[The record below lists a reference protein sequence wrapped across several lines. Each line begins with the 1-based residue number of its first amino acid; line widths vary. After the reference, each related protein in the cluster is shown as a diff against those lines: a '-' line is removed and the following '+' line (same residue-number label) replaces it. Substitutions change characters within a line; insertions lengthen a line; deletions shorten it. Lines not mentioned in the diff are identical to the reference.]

1 METFHINH
9 PIRDDTLNL
18 DSCPMYPTLFR
29 LAPRALLLTIFILF
43 SYNSRTQT
51 VKNSLIVFI
60 GEKISLERDTNEKMF
75 GIDTIIN
82 GQDTI
87 FKGWQKLDSKYDA
100 KYKVLEK
107 IHGHYDRDTIDFVL
121 YDHEGNPDVAAY
133 NTVMLFVSKHE
144 DVLYHEK
151 YQYFPMYKTTEG
163 RWASPY
169 SVQDYNHAY
178 KDSISVKP
186 EIIPFKDEVYFSVIH
201 LHPEKIAKIYSP
213 QYFEIRDRKAYTRY
227 GNYPDDL
234 FKLKLQT
241 VLKARGIYLE

>member
-1 METFHINH
+1 MESFHINH

-18 DSCPMYPTLFR
+18 DICPMYPTFFKLSLR
-29 LAPRALLLTIFILF
+29 PLLLTIFILF
-43 SYNSRTQT
+43 AYDSQSQI
-51 VKNSLIVFI
+51 VKDDLIVFI
-60 GEKISLERDTNEKMF
+60 GEKISLERDTNDKMF

-87 FKGWQKLDSKYDA
+87 FSGWQKLGYKYEA
-100 KYKVLEK
+100 KYKVLDK
-107 IHGHYDRDTIDFVL
+107 IHGHYDKDTIDFVL
-121 YDHEGNPDVAAY
+121 YDHEGNPEVAEH
-133 NTVMLFVSKHE
+133 NTVMLFVSK
-144 DVLYHEK
+144 DDGVLYHQK
-151 YQYFPMYKTTEG
+151 YQYFPMYITTEG

-178 KDSISVKP
+178 KDSITVKP

-201 LHPEKIAKIYSP
+201 LHPDKIAKIYSP

-234 FKLKLQT
+234 LKLKLQT